1 MNFLFGDDS
10 FPNNTHIQQ
19 LIFEIFLVLQGSL
32 MGNNIVFKC
41 GNDSLMFNNIVFK
54 CGNDSLMFHNLFLT
68 RILYL
73 SKPHK
78 KSRVEVFNGILF
90 FG

>member
-1 MNFLFGDDS
+1 VNFLFGDDS
-10 FPNNTHIQQ
+10 FLNNTHIQQ

-32 MGNNIVFKC
+32 MGNNIVSKC
-41 GNDSLMFNNIVFK
+41 D
-54 CGNDSLMFHNLFLT
+54 NDSLMFHNLFLT